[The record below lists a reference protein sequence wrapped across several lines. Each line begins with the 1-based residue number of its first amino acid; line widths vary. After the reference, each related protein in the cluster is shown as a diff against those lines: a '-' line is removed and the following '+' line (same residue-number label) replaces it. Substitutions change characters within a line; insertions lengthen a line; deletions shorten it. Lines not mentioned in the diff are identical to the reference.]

1 MALFRARS
9 GGTGSAPPAPAV
21 SSLAHPPN
29 ILVFITDDQNVGTWS
44 AMPRTT
50 RLVRDHGITFT
61 RGDVLNP
68 SCCPSRAAILTGDW
82 SHTTGVYTN
91 RSKNGGF
98 RTFYRNGNEQRT
110 IATYLDPT
118 YDTALFGKYLNGYS
132 SYAERL
138 GRHGYVPPGWDDWEA
153 FYGQNGSYYD
163 YRLNVNGRLI
173 RYGSDPQDYS
183 TDVIGA
189 RLRDW
194 LDPSD
199 GDGRDPTQPFFA
211 YVAAFSPHGP
221 TDASPTYGDGQ
232 RFLDLPPYRSPAVNE
247 RDVSDKP
254 SYIRALPPFDRQ
266 WMDRLTHNKWRR
278 QHQSLFSYDR
288 QIGLTLRVLHQE
300 HELHN
305 TMVIVMSDNGEETG
319 EHRWDYKLVPYQR
332 SIQVPLAIRYDRLD
346 REPGHE
352 RRARFR
358 RERRP
363 VPDDRIARAR
373 PQVAA
378 ARAGGWRVPARRAA
392 RHAARS
398 AAHVDGPGNG
408 YYPRAGRPAVPTYCG
423 ILTRRWKY
431 VVYSPTPSDPGLV
444 AAPEEDELYDLKRD
458 PYELHNV
465 ASSRPGIAARLR
477 KRLVSACSPTP
488 PGWAVPW

>member
-1 MALFRARS
+1 ML
-9 GGTGSAPPAPAV
+9 
-21 SSLAHPPN
+21 
-29 ILVFITDDQNVGTWS
+29 
-44 AMPRTT
+44 
-50 RLVRDHGITFT
+50 
-61 RGDVLNP
+61 
-68 SCCPSRAAILTGDW
+68 PSRAAILTGDW

-332 SIQVPLAIRYDRLD
+332 SIQVPLAIRYDRLIANPGTND
-346 REPGHE
+346 GRDFVANADLFPTIASLALGPRWQPPEP
-352 RRARFR
+352 
-358 RERRP
+358 
-363 VPDDRIARAR
+363 
-373 PQVAA
+373 
-378 ARAGGWRVPARRAA
+378 
-392 RHAARS
+392 
-398 AAHVDGPGNG
+398 VDGVSLRDVLRGTQHGPLRTSMVLENG